1 MPANV
6 YIHLEQFVTCTRPL

>member
-6 YIHLEQFVTCTRPL
+6 YIHLEQFVTCTQPW